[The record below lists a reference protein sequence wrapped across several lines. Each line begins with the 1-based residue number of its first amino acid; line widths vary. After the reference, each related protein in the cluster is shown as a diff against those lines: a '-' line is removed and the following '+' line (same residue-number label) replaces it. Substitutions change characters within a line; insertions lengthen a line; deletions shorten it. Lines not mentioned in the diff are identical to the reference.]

1 MSKSSNPRILKSSHP
16 QILKSSNPQI
26 LKFLVRSVLT
36 NPIYMPDRIIRV
48 SLVED
53 VEEVRISLKNRIL
66 QTEGMTCV
74 GDYADGETALAA
86 LLVEETDIVITDIG
100 LPGISGIECMFR
112 IKQQRADLRFL
123 AFTVFDNDENVFEAL
138 KAGADGYVLKR
149 DPTEKIIQ
157 AIQELYEGG
166 SPMSRAVAL
175 KVLQSFRPP
184 PKKSA
189 DKILTVRETELLE
202 NLSKG
207 LFYKEIA
214 SLMFI
219 SEGTVKQHVNHI
231 YQKLQAQNRTEAINK
246 YRLGTY

>member
-1 MSKSSNPRILKSSHP
+1 
-16 QILKSSNPQI
+16 
-26 LKFLVRSVLT
+26 
-36 NPIYMPDRIIRV
+36 MPDRIIRV
-48 SLVED
+48 SLVD
-53 VEEVRISLKNRIL
+53 DLEEVRIALKNQIL

-86 LLVEETDIVITDIG
+86 LLLAETDIVIMDIG
-100 LPGISGIECMFR
+100 LPGMSGIECMLR
-112 IKQQRADLRFL
+112 IKQQRTDLRFL
-123 AFTVFDNDENVFEAL
+123 TFTVFDNDEHVFEAL

-149 DPTEKIIQ
+149 DPTEKILQ

-184 PKKSA
+184 QRKKT
-189 DKILTVRETELLE
+189 DKILTTREVEILE

-207 LFYKEIA
+207 LFYKEI
-214 SLMFI
+214 SSQLFI

>member
-1 MSKSSNPRILKSSHP
+1 
-16 QILKSSNPQI
+16 
-26 LKFLVRSVLT
+26 
-36 NPIYMPDRIIRV
+36 MPDHRIIRV
-48 SLVED
+48 SLVD
-53 VEEVRISLKNRIL
+53 DLEEVRIALKNRIL

-86 LLVEETDIVITDIG
+86 LLLAETDIVVMDIG
-100 LPGISGIECMFR
+100 LPGMSGIECMLR
-112 IKQQRADLRFL
+112 VKQQRTDLRFL
-123 AFTVFDNDENVFEAL
+123 AFTVFDNDEHVFEAL

-149 DPTEKIIQ
+149 DPMEKILQ
-157 AIQELYEGG
+157 AIQELYAGG

-175 KVLQSFRPP
+175 KVLHSFRPP
-184 PKKSA
+184 QRKKTGQ
-189 DKILTVRETELLE
+189 ILTTREVEILDT
-202 NLSKG
+202 LSKG

-214 SLMFI
+214 SQLFI

>member
-1 MSKSSNPRILKSSHP
+1 
-16 QILKSSNPQI
+16 
-26 LKFLVRSVLT
+26 
-36 NPIYMPDRIIRV
+36 MPDRIIRV

-53 VEEVRISLKNRIL
+53 TEEVRVLLKHHLL

-86 LLVEETDIVITDIG
+86 LLVEETDVVVMDIG
-100 LPGISGIECMFR
+100 LPGMRGIECLLR
-112 IKQQRADLRFL
+112 VKKRRADLRFL
-123 AFTVFDNDENVFEAL
+123 VFTVFDTDVQVFEAL

-149 DPTEKIIQ
+149 DPMEKIVQ
-157 AIQELYEGG
+157 AIQELYAGG
-166 SPMSRAVAL
+166 SPMSRSIAL
-175 KVLQSFRPP
+175 KVMHSFRPP
-184 PKKSA
+184 QRKKT
-189 DKILTVRETELLE
+189 DQILTTREVEILDT
-202 NLSKG
+202 LSKG

-214 SLMFI
+214 SQLFI